1 MDVSGFS
8 QVSGFCSL
16 CRWKTMTFQLTSDA
30 LPGLLVFPP
39 FWLYLPP
46 ALQGAMLTVKMLP
59 CPPDVHSC

>member
-1 MDVSGFS
+1 
-8 QVSGFCSL
+8 
-16 CRWKTMTFQLTSDA
+16 MTFQLTSDA